1 MDIDKKIEELLG
13 QLGKTKENLA
23 RELEELYQFV
33 ESQEHRY
40 LDLLTLQR
48 MFSEKQGFENRMED
62 ARWHAEFL
70 GYELSDN
77 ELTRIV
83 RRFEAKYDC
92 DIDESSQWETL
103 INTYVNNR

>member
-23 RELEELYQFV
+23 RELEELYQYV

-48 MFSEKQGFENRMED
+48 MFSENRASRIGWKMQD
-62 ARWHAEFL
+62 GTLNFL
-70 GYELSDN
+70 DMSF
-77 ELTRIV
+77 LTM
-83 RRFEAKYDC
+83 
-92 DIDESSQWETL
+92 
-103 INTYVNNR
+103 N